1 MGSKRQPLHRISA
14 ETIVPFGMLTC
25 STYFSNLL
33 DQISDYLYMRLS
45 NHFTNFYHYLKIKV
59 NNKVLLH
66 FLLICSSTFSYVC
79 ANEAGSYETPS
90 PENSAYYLQQSIPDS
105 AHYRISPQVENDG
118 FYNHYQVES
127 SDLGSISVITS
138 EFARERLHELDI
150 IMAIGEIKQTDA
162 FVKGF
167 QASVDTTM
175 KATEQ
180 ALNDPE
186 KAVENLEKGFSRFL
200 DNVGATVSEY
210 SKNKDNDS
218 DKKSSDKSM
227 IKEYL
232 GVYSE
237 KRKLAVEFN
246 VDPYSSNE
254 LLQKHLEDLA
264 TAVVAGG
271 ASLDV
276 ALQSA
281 PGAASAVR
289 KTAAMMQEGAQNYL
303 LTSAKILKFN
313 IVEKLSGQE
322 FSGETIDGLLNSS
335 ACSIRHITTAAA
347 VLIGLGK
354 KELNQ
359 QVFPWV
365 LAAEDEN
372 ECRQRMHMMELAW
385 EYRRTKGIINSLWII
400 SDQLYWRD
408 SFGIDGVPIVADH
421 LFWTSK
427 LENILAK
434 LKSDKK
440 VAWISGE
447 ASDRVMSEMS
457 ERSIVFSVNKFS
469 DSNDRQNIGNRVL
482 NGGELPEPEYI
493 PEIKPLIVEQ
503 EQNPV
508 SEPVEYAAV
517 NNVAEPEQIPEE
529 ESAVVEQEQSTTA
542 EAVEELAGIET
553 PELEPTAEQETVV
566 LVQKQNPTPE
576 PVEEPSLS
584 LSSTEEPEQTTQ
596 VPAQTRD
603 CWEHPRLGKFIF
615 EQTDQSTELIHEIP
629 SRAKAPRF
637 SLTVI
642 GTQYYWKTNKGE
654 HVFMKESDKVTLLT
668 NIHSNKAETIL
679 TKCIN
684 PN

>member
-1 MGSKRQPLHRISA
+1 M
-14 ETIVPFGMLTC
+14 
-25 STYFSNLL
+25 ST
-33 DQISDYLYMRLS
+33 
-45 NHFTNFYHYLKIKV
+45 V
-59 NNKVLLH
+59 
-66 FLLICSSTFSYVC
+66 SSVY
-79 ANEAGSYETPS
+79 ANEVASYETPS
-90 PENSAYYLQQSIPDS
+90 PENSAYYIQQSIIDS
-105 AHYRISPQVENDG
+105 AHYSVSPQVENDG
-118 FYNHYQVES
+118 FDNHYQILN
-127 SDLGSISVITS
+127 SDLGAISVITS
-138 EFARERLHELDI
+138 EFAGERLHELDI
-150 IMAIGEIKQTDA
+150 IKAIGEIKQTDA

-175 KATEQ
+175 KAAEQ

-186 KAVENLEKGFSRFL
+186 KAVKNLEKGFSRFL

-210 SKNKDNDS
+210 SKNKENDS
-218 DKKSSDKSM
+218 DKKSTDKNM

-237 KRKLAVEFN
+237 KRKLAVEFG

-254 LLQKHLEDLA
+254 VLQKHLEDLA

-303 LTSAKILKFN
+303 LTSPKILKFN
-313 IVEKLSGQE
+313 IVEKLSDQE

-335 ACSIRHITTAAA
+335 ACSLRHITTAAA

-359 QVFPWV
+359 QIFPWV
-365 LAAEDEN
+365 LGAEDEN

-385 EYRRTKGIINSLWII
+385 EYRRTKAVISSLWVI

-408 SFGIDGVPIVADH
+408 SSGIDGIPIITDH

-427 LENILAK
+427 LENMLAK

-447 ASDRVMSEMS
+447 TSDRVVSEMS
-457 ERSIVFSVNKFS
+457 DRRFALSVKKFS

-482 NGGELPEPEYI
+482 NGSELPEPEHI
-493 PEIKPLIVEQ
+493 PEIEPVIVEQ
-503 EQNPV
+503 EQSPV
-508 SEPVEYAAV
+508 SEPVEYLSMNEV
-517 NNVAEPEQIPEE
+517 PEPEHIPEE
-529 ESAVVEQEQSTTA
+529 ESIVVE
-542 EAVEELAGIET
+542 EE
-553 PELEPTAEQETVV
+553 
-566 LVQKQNPTPE
+566 QNPTPE
-576 PVEEPSLS
+576 PVEELTRVEAPELESTPKQETVVLEQEQSPTPEPVKDPLLS
-584 LSSTEEPEQTTQ
+584 LSSKQEPEQPTQ
-596 VPAQTRD
+596 VLVQTRD
-603 CWEHPRLGKFIF
+603 CWEHPKLGKFIF
-615 EQTDQSTELIHEIP
+615 EQKDQTTQLIHKVP
-629 SRAKAPRF
+629 SRDKAPDF
-637 SLTVI
+637 SLTSI
-642 GTQYYWKTNKGE
+642 GNQYYWKTNKGE
-654 HVFMKESDKVTLLT
+654 HVFIKEIDKVTLLT

-679 TKCIN
+679 TKCNN

>member
-1 MGSKRQPLHRISA
+1 
-14 ETIVPFGMLTC
+14 
-25 STYFSNLL
+25 
-33 DQISDYLYMRLS
+33 MRLLS
-45 NHFTNFYHYLKIKV
+45 HFVSYIYRSKKIKV
-59 NNKVLLH
+59 NYRALSH
-66 FLLICSSTFSYVC
+66 FLIIGLSTVSNVY
-79 ANEAGSYETPS
+79 ANEVASYETPS
-90 PENSAYYLQQSIPDS
+90 PENSAYYIQQSIIDS
-105 AHYRISPQVENDG
+105 AYYRVSPQVENDG
-118 FYNHYQVES
+118 FNNHYQIEN
-127 SDLGSISVITS
+127 SDPGSIIVVTS
-138 EFARERLHELDI
+138 EFSLERLHELNI

-180 ALNDPE
+180 AFNDPE

-210 SKNKDNDS
+210 SKNKNNDS

-254 LLQKHLEDLA
+254 VLQKHLEDLA

-303 LTSAKILKFN
+303 LTSPKILKFN
-313 IVEKLSGQE
+313 IVEKLSNQD
-322 FSGETIDGLLNSS
+322 FPGETIDGLLNSS
-335 ACSIRHITTAAA
+335 ACSLRHITTAAA

-359 QVFPWV
+359 QIFPWV
-365 LAAEDEN
+365 LGAEDEN
-372 ECRQRMHMMELAW
+372 ECRRRMHMMELAW
-385 EYRRTKGIINSLWII
+385 EYRRIKGVINSLWVI

-408 SFGIDGVPIVADH
+408 SSGIDGIPIVADH

-427 LENILAK
+427 LENMLAR

-447 ASDRVMSEMS
+447 ASGRVVSEMS
-457 ERSIVFSVNKFS
+457 DRSFALSVKKFS
-469 DSNDRQNIGNRVL
+469 DANDRKNIGNRVL
-482 NGGELPEPEYI
+482 NGSELPEPEHI
-493 PEIKPLIVEQ
+493 PEIEPVIVEQ
-503 EQNPV
+503 EQSPV
-508 SEPVEYAAV
+508 SEPVEYLPMNEV
-517 NNVAEPEQIPEE
+517 SEPEQIPEE
-529 ESAVVEQEQSTTA
+529 ESMVVEQEQSPTPESVEELIRV
-542 EAVEELAGIET
+542 EAPELESTPKQETVVLVQEQSPTPEPVEELARVDAS
-553 PELEPTAEQETVV
+553 ELEPTPEQETVV
-566 LVQKQNPTPE
+566 LVQEQNSTSE
-576 PVEEPSLS
+576 PVEDPSLS
-584 LSSTEEPEQTTQ
+584 LSSTQEPEQTTQ
-596 VPAQTRD
+596 VLVRTRD
-603 CWEHPRLGKFIF
+603 CWEHPKLGKFIF
-615 EQTDQSTELIHEIP
+615 EQKDQSTQLIHEIP
-629 SRAKAPRF
+629 SRTLAPRF

-642 GTQYYWKTNKGE
+642 GNQLYWKTNKGE

-679 TKCIN
+679 TKCKN